1 MATLAS
7 AVRGTRLPVITRYL
21 VTGALLVACPV
32 LLATCR
38 ADHLLKPSATTLTL
52 LGDTV
57 AVADS
62 IQLTAVVHVDGVVQ
76 SGLPLAWTS
85 SADGIATV
93 DGQGLVRGVARGRAV
108 ITVRLRSAA
117 APGGAAPA
125 ADTAWVIVP
134 AVRVAPADT
143 LVASVGDTVCLRT
156 AALNARG
163 DTIAGLVPAFTVTV
177 DPDSTVSLLPT
188 GPGCTGT
195 RVRARRGGARAT
207 ITVRLDTAT
216 ASAGI
221 TVAVRAAGIVVSP
234 DSLRLSSLGATRQL
248 RDSAFDAR
256 GNPIGTPGTQWT
268 SADTLVAVVS
278 ASGLVTARTNGAT
291 WIRARADTAQDS
303 ARVVVQ
309 QLARALVVTPSADS
323 LRTVGAQRTLHAAVS
338 DSLGVPIANAPLVW
352 TNGAPDTAAIVA
364 AAGDSAVVEA
374 VREGRASLEASSAAG
389 GGAAADTAVLTVRYL
404 LRALTISPK
413 QPKFSRLG
421 DTLRFTAAAQDTN
434 GTPIA
439 NPRVRWT
446 SSVPGRVSIDSV
458 TGLATARD
466 SGTSLVRAEQ
476 SGISDTTTAQVLPPV
491 LTADVTLF
499 SDSALHGTSD
509 TRSTTR
515 AVSNP
520 GTVGTGVKANLARGA
535 TWLGVTPD
543 TFDLP
548 PAGGA
553 SILLTASAAGLA
565 EGVHVDTVILT
576 AAGAVGSPRRI
587 PVVFRVIC
595 PVAAIAPDTVVAE
608 ALAASDCRSPRRPGG
623 QSFADLYA
631 FTGGSGDT
639 IRVTLTTGA
648 QTDLDTYL
656 YLLDSTG
663 AVVAF
668 NDDCPGAG
676 RNSCLTGVPLPGPGR
691 YTVEATSF
699 GPAVSF
705 AYTLT
710 LTRPVAP
717 GAASGLG
724 QFRPGGPAIPAG
736 GTTSNTTTEFRAT
749 GSDANARDTLRLQ
762 VEVRPF
768 GTAFT
773 GVPTATG
780 ASVPNAGGGVL
791 LTVSVS
797 QLSDGVSYHW
807 RARVID
813 QTGRAGPW
821 TAFGSGASADFT
833 VNITGPVLTV
843 TPTAALDSA
852 LQGAAGLRT
861 VNLQIANTGSGS
873 LSWTA
878 VEQADSAWLTI
889 SPPSGTA
896 PSILTVDLS
905 TVGRLAGT
913 YRDTIVIDVPGGAT
927 GAPTKIPVTF
937 VIQRPVLVVTPAAV
951 SRASN
956 AGSGA
961 SFADTLRISNTG
973 SGTLGWT
980 AAPALSSPWLTL
992 GKAAGGAPDDI
1003 PLTTASAGLAPGIYD
1018 DTVIVTANAPGADG
1032 SPARIPVRLTVSQ
1045 PVLGV
1050 TPATVLDS
1058 ANFGATTLRT
1068 AVVRITNAD
1077 GGTLTWT
1084 AARAQGSPWLG
1095 VSKSAGGAPPADSV
1109 ILSLNP
1115 SGLVAGV
1122 YRDTIVFTSPEANND
1137 PLSVPVR
1144 FDILEHD
1151 PAGPGSPGQFRANG
1165 TTPIGVG
1172 ASIDDKSVVFKATLT
1187 DVDPGDTLQLQVEMR
1202 PVGTAFSNVPTATS
1216 GFVANGAGAAISLAG
1231 LSDDVAYRWQ
1241 ARTVDGTGR
1250 MSGWL
1255 AFGGNHPDSAD
1266 FRVAVPQD
1274 PLAPASLAQRKSNG
1288 TTPIGIGATTDE
1300 QTVVFQATV
1309 SDPDPGDSVRLQV
1322 ERQPSLTPFANT
1334 PTATAQSAAA
1344 IGGTSVVVIGLQG
1357 DNTASHWQARVI
1369 DQLGRT
1375 GPWVSFGGN
1384 PEDSADYR
1392 IAVPEDPAASDS
1404 GQFKT
1409 NGSTAIAK
1417 GDTTDESTVVF
1428 KAIVTDPDPGDQ
1440 LRLQIERRVATAPF
1454 QNQPTD
1460 SSAQVANGTRATVTV
1475 VGLADDEDY
1484 HWQYRAC
1491 DQTGRCGSWTGFGG
1505 NIDFRVEVP
1514 QDPTAP
1520 NAPGQFQSDGTT
1532 AIGVGATSDQT
1543 TVVFKATVSDPDLT
1557 DQVRLQLEVRR
1568 LGEAVTGIPTHQGA
1582 LVPRG
1587 TTPSVSVTGLQE
1599 DSSYRWRARTAD
1611 QTGRVSAWVSFPQPT
1626 PNPDTQA
1633 DFSINAMLS
1642 APDVPTALSQFRADS
1657 TTPIPVGGGSGGS
1670 SVVLKGTIS
1679 DRDPGDQVMLQ
1690 VEVRTV
1696 PLLGNN
1702 FTNAPTDS
1710 SPLGASGRVAS
1721 ATGPAVLLTSYHWQA
1736 RACDQTGRCSAWVSF
1751 GGNVETQA
1759 DYAHSLAAGAALNDG
1774 R

>member
-1 MATLAS
+1 M
-7 AVRGTRLPVITRYL
+7 
-21 VTGALLVACPV
+21 VTSALLVACPV
-32 LLATCR
+32 LLVTCR

-143 LVASVGDTVCLRT
+143 IVASVGDTVCLRT

-188 GPGCTGT
+188 SPGCTGT

-207 ITVRLDTAT
+207 ITARLDTAT

-309 QLARALVVTPSADS
+309 QLARALVVTPAADS
-323 LRTVGAQRTLHAAVS
+323 LRTVGAQRTLRAVVR

-374 VREGRASLEASSAAG
+374 VREGRASLQASSAAG

-446 SSVPGRVSIDSV
+446 SGVPGRVSIDSV

-491 LTADVTLF
+491 LTADITLF

-515 AVSNP
+515 AVSNS
-520 GTVGTGVKANLARGA
+520 GTVGTGVRASLARGA
-535 TWLGVTPD
+535 TWLSVTPD

-553 SILLTASAAGLA
+553 SILLTASAAELA

-595 PVAAIAPDTVVAE
+595 PVAAIAPDTVVAA
-608 ALAASDCRSPRRPGG
+608 ALAASDCRSPRRPGS

-639 IRVTLTTGA
+639 ISAALTT
-648 QTDLDTYL
+648 TDLDTYL

-676 RNSCLTGVPLPGPGR
+676 RNSCLTGVPLPAPGR

-699 GPAVSF
+699 GPAMAFS
-705 AYTLT
+705 YTLT

-724 QFRPGGPAIPAG
+724 QFRPGGPAIPAD

-762 VEVRPF
+762 VEVRPL

-780 ASVPNAGGGVL
+780 PSVPNAGGGVL
-791 LTVSVS
+791 LTVSVP
-797 QLSDGVSYHW
+797 QLSDGVPYYW

-843 TPTAALDSA
+843 TPTVALDSA
-852 LQGAAGLRT
+852 LQGAAGVRT
-861 VNLQIANTGSGS
+861 VTLQIANTGSGS

-878 VEQADSAWLTI
+878 VEQADSAWLAI

-896 PSILTVDLS
+896 PSMLTVDLS
-905 TVGRLAGT
+905 TAGRPAGT

-951 SRASN
+951 SRATN

-961 SFADTLRISNTG
+961 SFADTLRVNNTG
-973 SGTLGWT
+973 SGALGWT
-980 AAPALSSPWLTL
+980 AARAKNSSWLTL

-1032 SPARIPVRLTVSQ
+1032 SPARIPVRLTVHQ

-1058 ANFGATTLRT
+1058 ANFGATTQRT

-1115 SGLVAGV
+1115 SGLVEGV

-1187 DVDPGDTLQLQVEMR
+1187 DIDPGDTLQLQVEMR

-1274 PLAPASLAQRKSNG
+1274 PLAPTSLAQRKSNG

-1309 SDPDPGDSVRLQV
+1309 SDPDPGDSLRLQV
-1322 ERQPSLTPFANT
+1322 ERQPILTPFANA

-1375 GPWVSFGGN
+1375 GPWMSFGAN

-1392 IAVPEDPAASDS
+1392 IAVPEDPDAASNSAQFRSDGTTALALGATTDQATVILHARLTDPDPGDSLRIQVEMRRLTEAFLNTPTDS
-1404 GQFKT
+1404 GARVLNGDTSAVTVPVADDTAYHWQYRAVDQTGRAGPWTAFGGNLESAADFRVFIPQDPTLPTAPGQFRS
-1409 NGSTAIAK
+1409 NGSTTIGIGA
-1417 GDTTDESTVVF
+1417 TTDESTVVL
-1428 KAIVTDPDPGDQ
+1428 KATLNDPDPGDVLRLQVEVRRLAVSLSGTPTDSSTQVARGATANVTITGLADDSAYHWAYRTCDQTGRCSGWLSFGTNPESAADFFANPVAEFPALPMNLKQFRADGTTQILVGGTAGGSPATVWLEGSVTDPDPGDVIS
-1440 LRLQIERRVATAPF
+1440 LEVEVKATTVPF
-1454 QNQPTD
+1454 N
-1460 SSAQVANGTRATVTV
+1460 
-1475 VGLADDEDY
+1475 
-1484 HWQYRAC
+1484 
-1491 DQTGRCGSWTGFGG
+1491 GG
-1505 NIDFRVEVP
+1505 NLVRG
-1514 QDPTAP
+1514 A
-1520 NAPGQFQSDGTT
+1520 
-1532 AIGVGATSDQT
+1532 GVFTNSIARTS
-1543 TVVFKATVSDPDLT
+1543 VSNLT
-1557 DQVRLQLEVRR
+1557 
-1568 LGEAVTGIPTHQGA
+1568 GA
-1582 LVPRG
+1582 LLVG
-1587 TTPSVSVTGLQE
+1587 TN
-1599 DSSYRWRARTAD
+1599 YFWR
-1611 QTGRVSAWVSFPQPT
+1611 
-1626 PNPDTQA
+1626 
-1633 DFSINAMLS
+1633 
-1642 APDVPTALSQFRADS
+1642 
-1657 TTPIPVGGGSGGS
+1657 
-1670 SVVLKGTIS
+1670 
-1679 DRDPGDQVMLQ
+1679 
-1690 VEVRTV
+1690 
-1696 PLLGNN
+1696 
-1702 FTNAPTDS
+1702 
-1710 SPLGASGRVAS
+1710 
-1721 ATGPAVLLTSYHWQA
+1721 A
-1736 RACDQTGRCSAWVSF
+1736 RACDQTNQCSAWVSF
-1751 GGNVETQA
+1751 GGNSDVVGLLGAET
-1759 DYAHSLAAGAALNDG
+1759 DFHVNP
-1774 R
+1774 